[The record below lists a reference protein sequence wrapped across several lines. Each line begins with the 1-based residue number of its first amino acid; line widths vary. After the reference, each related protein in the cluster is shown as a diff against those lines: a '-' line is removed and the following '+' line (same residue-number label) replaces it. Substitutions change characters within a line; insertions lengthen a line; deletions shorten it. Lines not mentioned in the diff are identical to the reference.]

1 MQSERKRCSTKDEDE
16 KGRESREESVRE
28 PATRTAS
35 WIHAS
40 GRWCVLDPSS
50 SASSTVEKWSRHHQ
64 LSGARGYK
72 SRAYYHNS
80 QGEYSY
86 GIRLLLLSA
95 NSLQPRLQLLLLYS
109 VPFFLVVFSFFLH
122 LLLQFILVFSVF
134 LARMVINLFRKRGGR
149 VFLWSCVPRP
159 PPC

>member
-1 MQSERKRCSTKDEDE
+1 MQSERKRCATKDDEHRERQAMSSPLE

-28 PATRTAS
+28 PATITAS
-35 WIHAS
+35 CIHAS

-50 SASSTVEKWSRHHQ
+50 SASGTVEKWSRHHQ
-64 LSGARGYK
+64 LSWARGYK

-109 VPFFLVVFSFFLH
+109 VPFFFVVFSFSLH
-122 LLLQFILVFSVF
+122 LLQFILVFSVF
-134 LARMVINLFRKRGGR
+134 F
-149 VFLWSCVPRP
+149 C
-159 PPC
+159 

>member
-1 MQSERKRCSTKDEDE
+1 MQSERKRCATKDDEHRERQATTLVSSPLE

-28 PATRTAS
+28 PATRTAPC
-35 WIHAS
+35 IHAS

-95 NSLQPRLQLLLLYS
+95 NSLQPRLQFLLLGTFFFGRLLFLSSSSSS
-109 VPFFLVVFSFFLH
+109 VHSRFFCFF
-122 LLLQFILVFSVF
+122 F
-134 LARMVINLFRKRGGR
+134 
-149 VFLWSCVPRP
+149 C
-159 PPC
+159 